1 MKKAIFILAVLLHA
15 SLMPLCAQCLTLEV
29 YGINQSQGYL
39 YVTIYDS
46 KDNFMKAPIAAF
58 RAEVK
63 ADTLRIPCQG
73 LPPGEY
79 ALSLYQDVNGNG
91 RLDTGTFGIPQ
102 EPYGFS
108 NNAKGVMGP
117 PSYKQCLFTLRED
130 TVMEIELQ

>member
-1 MKKAIFILAVLLHA
+1 MKKAIILLTVLLQA
-15 SLMPLCAQCLTLEV
+15 SLAQLDAQCLTLEV
-29 YGINQSQGYL
+29 HGIAQPKGNL
-39 YVTIYDS
+39 YVAIYDS
-46 KDNFMKAPIAAF
+46 QENFMKTPVAAL
-58 RAEVK
+58 RVEVK

-108 NNAKGVMGP
+108 NNARGTMGP
-117 PSYKQCLFTLRED
+117 PSYRQCLFALRED
-130 TVMEIELQ
+130 TVMVVHLQ